1 MQNWWPQG
9 QELSRPEGGH
19 FQGLTAQL
27 SRPRGCREVK
37 GGCAVETSGFSAKA
51 LGNSVPRVTMSIQ
64 RFKGSGTP

>member
-37 GGCAVETSGFSAKA
+37 GGMRCGDQWVLCQSAWEFC
-51 LGNSVPRVTMSIQ
+51 SESDHEHSEV
-64 RFKGSGTP
+64 